1 MQEIQSSADRLLAL
15 LEEQRVVL
23 ERIMALL
30 DK

>member
-1 MQEIQSSADRLLAL
+1 MQEIQSSADRLLVL